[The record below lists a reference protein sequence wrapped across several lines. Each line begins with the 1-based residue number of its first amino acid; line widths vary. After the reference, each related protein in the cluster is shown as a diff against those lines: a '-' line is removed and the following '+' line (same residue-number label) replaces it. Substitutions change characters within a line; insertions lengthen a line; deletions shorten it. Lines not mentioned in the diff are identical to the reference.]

1 MNEEHF
7 NRLIDAWRD
16 NALTEDQTEDLN
28 QILRES
34 KDARRMF
41 SAEAQMHGLL
51 HCAVAE
57 ETVERVASAAPSIL
71 KRKPAKQ
78 RLWLTLASVAAAG
91 LIVVT
96 AVQWSIRAK
105 NSTASSPQIDP
116 SIRVA
121 EVRYVREASLL
132 RKQIQ
137 DAATPPAFDVGSRLA
152 PGTYTLGKGLI
163 ELDCFAG
170 ASLAVEGPA
179 SFELISQREARLLKG
194 RLTVEVD
201 GAGNSFRLHTPI
213 GEVLDIGTRYGVC
226 VDDSGVTET
235 HVFEGLVEIHP
246 ISSSD
251 SARRVKAN
259 TAVRITPAGK
269 LTSLSPGEA
278 TFPQPSRQI
287 GNLLQ
292 HSGFERGTELKIGNI
307 TDVGIWHGDVCQIV
321 GDQKT
326 VRPYAGD
333 GMLLFQSTS
342 ADAGNDAERGKTRAS
357 QLSQWIDLT
366 PYKNAIQD
374 GRVQAR
380 LSARFNRV
388 AGDAQT
394 DSQFSIHLESFDVEP
409 NEAQHLQTS
418 RQRLARSRTIHEL
431 LSDSNPESWE
441 RLEAILAVPAN
452 SRYLHVMIL
461 AFENVTNNADL
472 DPEFDGHFADDLE
485 FQLLIAPTS
494 SRSGNNNRK

>member
-1 MNEEHF
+1 MNEEHV

-16 NALTEDQTEDLN
+16 NALTEDQAEGLN
-28 QILRES
+28 QTLRES
-34 KDARRMF
+34 KDARRIF
-41 SAEAQMHGLL
+41 SAETQMHGLL

-71 KRKPAKQ
+71 KRTPAKQ

-96 AVQWSIRAK
+96 AVQWAISIN
-105 NSTASSPQIDP
+105 NSIPSTPQIDP

-121 EVRYVREASLL
+121 EVRHASLL
-132 RKQIQ
+132 GEEIQ
-137 DAATPPAFDVGSRLA
+137 HASTRPAFEVGSRLA

-321 GDQKT
+321 GEQKT

-472 DPEFDGHFADDLE
+472 APEFDGHFADDLE
-485 FQLLIAPTS
+485 FQLAIAAAPA
-494 SRSGNNNRK
+494 RSGE

>member
-235 HVFEGLVEIHP
+235 HVFDGLVEIRP
-246 ISSSD
+246 TSSSD